1 GGAAVRGELD
11 YVDGG
16 AVGHALAGEGAEAR
30 TSRGG
35 GAGGGGGAGRGGRGR
50 PAPGVPAAAGG
61 GDQNQG
67 EERGRTHRPSI
78 RTRRAG
84 GRPRLKFLP
93 APARSP
99 LRVRE
104 LRRLGRR
111 SAALL
116 QVGHVVGLVAVR
128 LDLAALDRLLELA
141 LHVADAA
148 RGRDAERLH
157 DGVAEPGRQRRHP
170 RVLLAQAL
178 DPPLQLAYLPE
189 QELAPAGALGGDVGA
204 GQVEQVLQVRLH
216 LAGEPAHRAVGP
228 RLAVLVR
235 AQVVLDEEAHL
246 DRHLALERDA
256 AQDLVEH
263 ARAHLGVAVEVD
275 AAPGEGAGRDLADVV
290 QERRP

>member
-1 GGAAVRGELD
+1 RRPWWSRARAPSRAPRTGTTCGCAEPSSAAHTRQPPAMSRVRAARPSGASSITSMAALWGTPSPGKAPRRGPPGAAEPAA
-11 YVDGG
+11 
-16 AVGHALAGEGAEAR
+16 AVGPAVAGEGAGAR
-30 TSRGG
+30 ASRGG
-35 GAGGGGGAGRGGRGR
+35 GAGGGGGGGRGGRGR

-204 GQVEQVLQVRLH
+204 G
-216 LAGEPAHRAVGP
+216 
-228 RLAVLVR
+228 
-235 AQVVLDEEAHL
+235 
-246 DRHLALERDA
+246 
-256 AQDLVEH
+256 
-263 ARAHLGVAVEVD
+263 
-275 AAPGEGAGRDLADVV
+275 
-290 QERRP
+290 